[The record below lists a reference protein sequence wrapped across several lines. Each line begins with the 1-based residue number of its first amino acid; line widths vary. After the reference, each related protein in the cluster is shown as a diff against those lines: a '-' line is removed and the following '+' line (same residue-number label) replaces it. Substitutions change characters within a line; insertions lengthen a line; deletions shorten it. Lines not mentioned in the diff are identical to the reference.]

1 MITTIAVSI
10 AITVIILLIL
20 FTGMLNLSQSVIM
33 QDNKTMLIRLTT
45 LTDRYIVDQQQI
57 AKNLQELASQLNDF
71 SISIDDV
78 MSSMFDSAMKFP
90 REDERDERDERRT
103 IEFSSEDFMDKL
115 NRSKSR
121 LDGSAMEDL
130 KNIFLDIEKF
140 KESDDDEEDTDTNKE

>member
-1 MITTIAVSI
+1 M
-10 AITVIILLIL
+10 
-20 FTGMLNLSQSVIM
+20 SQSVII
-33 QDNKTMLIRLTT
+33 QDNKTMLVRLTT

-103 IEFSSEDFMDKL
+103 IEFSPEDFVDKL

-130 KNIFLDIEKF
+130 KKIFLDIEKF
-140 KESDDDEEDTDTNKE
+140 KESNEEEDTTNEE

>member
-20 FTGMLNLSQSVIM
+20 FTGMMNLSQSVII
-33 QDNKTMLIRLTT
+33 QDNKTMLVRLTT
-45 LTDRYIVDQQQI
+45 LTDRYIADQQQI

-78 MSSMFDSAMKFP
+78 MTAMFDSAMKFP
-90 REDERDERDERRT
+90 REDERRT
-103 IEFSSEDFMDKL
+103 IEFSPEDFVDKL
-115 NRSKSR
+115 NKSKSR
-121 LDGSAMEDL
+121 LDGSVTEDL

-140 KESDDDEEDTDTNKE
+140 KESNEEEDTNEE

>member
-20 FTGMLNLSQSVIM
+20 FTGMLNLSQSVII

-57 AKNLQELASQLNDF
+57 EKNLIELASQLHDF

-78 MSSMFDSAMKFP
+78 MTAMFDSSMKFP
-90 REDERDERDERRT
+90 RDEEQNDERRA
-103 IEFSSEDFMDKL
+103 IEFSPEDFMDKL

-140 KESDDDEEDTDTNKE
+140 KESDDDEEDTNKE

>member
-45 LTDRYIVDQQQI
+45 LTDRYVVDQQQI

-140 KESDDDEEDTDTNKE
+140 KESNEEEDTTNEE

>member
-20 FTGMLNLSQSVIM
+20 FTGMMNLSQSVII

-78 MSSMFDSAMKFP
+78 MTAMFDSSMKFP
-90 REDERDERDERRT
+90 REDERDERKT
-103 IEFSSEDFMDKL
+103 IEFSPEDFVDKL

-121 LDGSAMEDL
+121 LDGIVMEDL

-140 KESDDDEEDTDTNKE
+140 KESNEEEDTTNEE

>member
-20 FTGMLNLSQSVIM
+20 FTGMLNLSQSVII

-90 REDERDERDERRT
+90 REDEPDERRT

-140 KESDDDEEDTDTNKE
+140 KESDDDEEDTNKE

>member
-20 FTGMLNLSQSVIM
+20 FTGMMNLAQSVII

-103 IEFSSEDFMDKL
+103 IEFSPEDFVDKL
-115 NRSKSR
+115 NKSKSR

-140 KESDDDEEDTDTNKE
+140 KENNEEEDTNEE

>member
-20 FTGMLNLSQSVIM
+20 FTGMLNLSQSVII

-57 AKNLQELASQLNDF
+57 AKNLIELSSQLHDF

-78 MSSMFDSAMKFP
+78 MTAMFDSSMKFP
-90 REDERDERDERRT
+90 RDEEQNDERRA
-103 IEFSSEDFMDKL
+103 IEFSPEDFMDKL

-140 KESDDDEEDTDTNKE
+140 KESDDDEEDTNKE

>member
-1 MITTIAVSI
+1 MITTIAASI

-20 FTGMLNLSQSVIM
+20 FISMMMTSQSMII
-33 QDNKTMLIRLTT
+33 QDNKTMLVKLTT
-45 LTDRYIVDQQQI
+45 LTDRYVVDQQQI
-57 AKNLQELASQLNDF
+57 AKNLIELSSQLHDF

-78 MSSMFDSAMKFP
+78 MTAMFDSSMKFP
-90 REDERDERDERRT
+90 REDREDERRA
-103 IEFSSEDFMDKL
+103 IEFSPEDFMDKL

-140 KESDDDEEDTDTNKE
+140 KESDDDEEDTNKE

>member
-20 FTGMLNLSQSVIM
+20 FTGMMNLSQSVII

-90 REDERDERDERRT
+90 REDERRT
-103 IEFSSEDFMDKL
+103 IEFSPEDFVDKL
-115 NRSKSR
+115 NKSKSR
-121 LDGSAMEDL
+121 LDGIVMEDL

-140 KESDDDEEDTDTNKE
+140 KESDDDEEDTNKE

>member
-10 AITVIILLIL
+10 AITAIILFIL
-20 FTGMLNLSQSVIM
+20 FIGMMNLSQSVII

-78 MSSMFDSAMKFP
+78 MTTMFDSAMKFP
-90 REDERDERDERRT
+90 REDERRT
-103 IEFSSEDFMDKL
+103 IEFSPEDFVDKL
-115 NRSKSR
+115 NKSKSR

-140 KESDDDEEDTDTNKE
+140 KENNDEEEDTNEE

>member
-20 FTGMLNLSQSVIM
+20 FISMMMTSQSMII
-33 QDNKTMLIRLTT
+33 QDNKTMLVKLTT
-45 LTDRYIVDQQQI
+45 LTDRYVVDQQQI
-57 AKNLQELASQLNDF
+57 AKNLIELSSQLHDF

-78 MSSMFDSAMKFP
+78 MTAMFDSSMKFP
-90 REDERDERDERRT
+90 RDEGQNDERRA

-121 LDGSAMEDL
+121 LDGIADGIAMEDL

-140 KESDDDEEDTDTNKE
+140 KESNEEEDTNEE

>member
-20 FTGMLNLSQSVIM
+20 FISMMMTSQSMII
-33 QDNKTMLIRLTT
+33 QDNKTMLVKLTT
-45 LTDRYIVDQQQI
+45 LTDRYVVDQQQI
-57 AKNLQELASQLNDF
+57 AKNLIELSSQLHDF

-78 MSSMFDSAMKFP
+78 MTAMFDSSMKFP
-90 REDERDERDERRT
+90 REDREDERRA
-103 IEFSSEDFMDKL
+103 IEFSPEDFMDKL

-140 KESDDDEEDTDTNKE
+140 KESDDDEEDTNKE

>member
-20 FTGMLNLSQSVIM
+20 FTGMMNLAQSVII
-33 QDNKTMLIRLTT
+33 QDNKTMLVRLTT

-57 AKNLQELASQLNDF
+57 EKNLIELSSQLNDF
-71 SISIDDV
+71 SISINDV
-78 MSSMFDSAMKFP
+78 MTTMFDSVMKFP
-90 REDERDERDERRT
+90 RGDDSGERRT
-103 IEFSSEDFMDKL
+103 IEFSPEDFVDTL
-115 NRSKSR
+115 NNSKSR

-140 KESDDDEEDTDTNKE
+140 KESNDEEENTTKE

>member
-20 FTGMLNLSQSVIM
+20 FTGMMNLSQSVII

-57 AKNLQELASQLNDF
+57 EKNLIELSSQLNDF

-78 MSSMFDSAMKFP
+78 MTAMFDSAMKVP
-90 REDERDERDERRT
+90 REDERRT
-103 IEFSSEDFMDKL
+103 IEFSPEDFVDKL
-115 NRSKSR
+115 NKSKSR

-140 KESDDDEEDTDTNKE
+140 KESTEEEDTTNEE

>member
-1 MITTIAVSI
+1 MITTIAVTI

-20 FTGMLNLSQSVIM
+20 FTGMMNLSQSVII

-57 AKNLQELASQLNDF
+57 AKNLQELSSQLNDF

-78 MSSMFDSAMKFP
+78 MTAMFDSSMKFP
-90 REDERDERDERRT
+90 REDERRT
-103 IEFSSEDFMDKL
+103 IEFSPEDFVDKL
-115 NRSKSR
+115 NRSKSK

-140 KESDDDEEDTDTNKE
+140 KESNEEEDTTNEE

>member
-20 FTGMLNLSQSVIM
+20 FTGMLNLSQSVII
-33 QDNKTMLIRLTT
+33 QDNKTMLIRLIT

-57 AKNLQELASQLNDF
+57 EKNLIELSSQLNDF

-78 MSSMFDSAMKFP
+78 MTAMFDSAMKFP

-103 IEFSSEDFMDKL
+103 IEFSPEDFVDKL

-140 KESDDDEEDTDTNKE
+140 KESDDDEEDTNKE

>member
-1 MITTIAVSI
+1 MITTIAASI

-20 FTGMLNLSQSVIM
+20 FISMMMTSQSMII
-33 QDNKTMLIRLTT
+33 QDNKTMLVKLTT
-45 LTDRYIVDQQQI
+45 LTDRYVVDQQQI
-57 AKNLQELASQLNDF
+57 AKNLIELASQLHDF

-78 MSSMFDSAMKFP
+78 MTAMFDSSMKFP
-90 REDERDERDERRT
+90 RDEEQNDERRA
-103 IEFSSEDFMDKL
+103 IEFSPEDFMDKL

-140 KESDDDEEDTDTNKE
+140 KESDDDEEDTNKE

>member
-20 FTGMLNLSQSVIM
+20 FTGMMNLSQSVII

-90 REDERDERDERRT
+90 REDERDERRT
-103 IEFSSEDFMDKL
+103 IEFSPEDFVDKL
-115 NRSKSR
+115 NRSKSK

-140 KESDDDEEDTDTNKE
+140 KESNEEEDTTNEE

>member
-20 FTGMLNLSQSVIM
+20 FTGMMNVSQSIII

-57 AKNLQELASQLNDF
+57 EKNLIELASQLHDF

-78 MSSMFDSAMKFP
+78 MTAMFDSSMKFP
-90 REDERDERDERRT
+90 REDREDERRT
-103 IEFSSEDFMDKL
+103 MEFSPEDFVDKL

-140 KESDDDEEDTDTNKE
+140 KESNEEEDTTNEE

>member
-20 FTGMLNLSQSVIM
+20 FISMMMTSQSMII
-33 QDNKTMLIRLTT
+33 QDNKTMLVKLIT
-45 LTDRYIVDQQQI
+45 LTDRYVVDQQQI
-57 AKNLQELASQLNDF
+57 AKNLIELSSQLHDF

-78 MSSMFDSAMKFP
+78 MTAMFDSSMKFP
-90 REDERDERDERRT
+90 RDEGQNDERRA

-140 KESDDDEEDTDTNKE
+140 KESNEEEDTTNEE

>member
-20 FTGMLNLSQSVIM
+20 FTGMMNLSQSVII

-57 AKNLQELASQLNDF
+57 AKNLIELASQLHDF

-78 MSSMFDSAMKFP
+78 MTAMFDSTMKIS
-90 REDERDERDERRT
+90 REDERDERRT
-103 IEFSSEDFMDKL
+103 IEFSPEDFVDKL
-115 NRSKSR
+115 NKSKSR

-140 KESDDDEEDTDTNKE
+140 KESNEEEDTNEE

>member
-1 MITTIAVSI
+1 MITTIAVTI

-20 FTGMLNLSQSVIM
+20 FTGMMNLSQSVII
-33 QDNKTMLIRLTT
+33 QDNKTMLIRLIT

-57 AKNLQELASQLNDF
+57 EKNLIELSSQLNDF

-78 MSSMFDSAMKFP
+78 MTAMFDSAMKFP
-90 REDERDERDERRT
+90 REDERGT
-103 IEFSSEDFMDKL
+103 IEFSPEDFVDKL

-140 KESDDDEEDTDTNKE
+140 KESDDDEEDTNKE